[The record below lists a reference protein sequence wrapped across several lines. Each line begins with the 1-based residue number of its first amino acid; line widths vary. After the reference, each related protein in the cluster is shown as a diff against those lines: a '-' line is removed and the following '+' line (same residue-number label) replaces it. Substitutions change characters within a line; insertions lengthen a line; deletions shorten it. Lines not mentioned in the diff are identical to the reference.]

1 VKISRELNLFINYIL
16 NEIIPPILRD
26 SRLFRPLFRLFF
38 GKKYHLFWDF
48 RKNVYKMTDEEFRQ
62 INIEISD
69 LIIRRDTDLNKRCVE
84 EILKEVKNKNV
95 LEVGCGSGY
104 LAKKLSKNNKVTA
117 VDINIGK
124 ELKNLESET
133 LSLFE
138 ASAEILPFADKVF
151 DVVICTHTLE
161 NVRYISKALSEL
173 RRLARSKL
181 IIVFPKERPYLFCPN
196 LHIHFF
202 PYEFSVFAVMG
213 VFKNQ
218 ELKNI
223 GGDWYYKE
231 NYNLIQKDE
240 HL

>member
-1 VKISRELNLFINYIL
+1 
-16 NEIIPPILRD
+16 
-26 SRLFRPLFRLFF
+26 
-38 GKKYHLFWDF
+38 
-48 RKNVYKMTDEEFRQ
+48 MTDEEFRQ
-62 INIEISD
+62 INVEISD
-69 LIIRRDTDLNKRCVE
+69 LIIKRGTDLNKRCVE
-84 EILKEVKNKNV
+84 EILKEVKSKNV

-138 ASAEILPFADKVF
+138 ASAEILPFADKSF

-161 NVRYISKALSEL
+161 HVRDLQKALSEL
-173 RRLARSKL
+173 RRLVRSKL
-181 IIVFPKERPYLFCPN
+181 IIVVPKERPYLFCPN

-218 ELKNI
+218 KLKNI
-223 GGDWYYKE
+223 GGDWYYME
-231 NYNLIQKDE
+231 NYDLDSKR
-240 HL
+240 